1 MIDEFLLIMSDEEP
15 PFFDTTEQVT
25 GLDRS
30 WQRPAGVAAK
40 LIDSRASNGMYYIE
54 YTLQKPGDKRRHI
67 VSAIGMAFNGWYN
80 RLYTITGQV
89 IRRPAVYFHFI
100 SSSAQVHYTRIC
112 SRSRVAQYFDDDEE
126 SAKYKPQIEKV
137 RSSWVESAS
146 FRFMI
151 LMVVA
156 KALTYFLCL
165 YLQSVKSFKFT

>member
-1 MIDEFLLIMSDEEP
+1 MMKNDL
-15 PFFDTTEQVT
+15 FFFCITEQVT

-89 IRRPAVYFHFI
+89 SHHRVPPFHLLWSTQPASLH
-100 SSSAQVHYTRIC
+100 SHLLTL
-112 SRSRVAQYFDDDEE
+112 
-126 SAKYKPQIEKV
+126 
-137 RSSWVESAS
+137 AS
-146 FRFMI
+146 DTVLR
-151 LMVVA
+151 
-156 KALTYFLCL
+156 
-165 YLQSVKSFKFT
+165 